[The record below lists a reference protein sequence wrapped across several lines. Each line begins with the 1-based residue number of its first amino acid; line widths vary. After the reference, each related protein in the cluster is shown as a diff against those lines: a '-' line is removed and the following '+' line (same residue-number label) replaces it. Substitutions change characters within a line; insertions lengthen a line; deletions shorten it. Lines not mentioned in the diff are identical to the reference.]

1 MLFYE
6 RNNEDVASLQN
17 QNAGDSI
24 GLCNCVCPVLD
35 RYVEDSE
42 NSFCYIQYKCK
53 RITQYPTYRLRRRS

>member
-1 MLFYE
+1 MMLYK
-6 RNNEDVASLQN
+6 RDNEDVASLQN

-42 NSFCYIQYKCK
+42 LFVIYSTSVRELLSIQ
-53 RITQYPTYRLRRRS
+53 PTG